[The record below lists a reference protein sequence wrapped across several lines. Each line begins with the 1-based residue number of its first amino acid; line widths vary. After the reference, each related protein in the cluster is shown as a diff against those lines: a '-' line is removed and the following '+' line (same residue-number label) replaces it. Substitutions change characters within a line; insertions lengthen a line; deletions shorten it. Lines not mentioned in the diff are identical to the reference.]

1 MPQISP
7 SLHRL
12 LKQALIS
19 LPAWH
24 LLEGLARNQNKQVE
38 LSRLVA
44 ATGLDVTQAQQAATA
59 LCQRG
64 ILRRANTGELSLAPA
79 HAEDL
84 MEFCDHVEADRD
96 LRTSVIKQAARG
108 EFAPEPLEKRIRR
121 ASDVRVRPAH

>member
-1 MPQISP
+1 MPSISP
-7 SLHRL
+7 SVHRL
-12 LKQALIS
+12 LKKALIS

-24 LLEGLARNQNKQVE
+24 LLEGLARNRNEQQE

-44 ATGLDVTQAQQAATA
+44 ATGLDVGQAQQAATA

-64 ILRRANTGELSLAPA
+64 ILKRAKTGELSLAPA

-84 MEFCDHVEADRD
+84 MDFCDHVEADRD

-108 EFAPEPLEKRIRR
+108 ELAPGPLEKRISR
-121 ASDVRVRPAH
+121 APDLRSRPAR

>member
-7 SLHRL
+7 SVHRL
-12 LKQALIS
+12 LKKALIS

-24 LLEGLARNQNKQVE
+24 LLEGLARMRNEEQE

-44 ATGLDVTQAQQAATA
+44 STGLDVAQAEQAATA
-59 LCQRG
+59 LCRRG
-64 ILRRANTGELSLAPA
+64 ILKRARTGELSFAPA

-84 MEFCDHVEADRD
+84 IEFCDHVEADRE

-108 EFAPEPLEKRIRR
+108 EFTPEPLERRI
-121 ASDVRVRPAH
+121 SRVLDLRVKPAR